1 MDKLKGIMSFEE
13 GGFVPEE
20 AQKGLDARSDMLAS
34 AMAASQ
40 LGPNTVESTGIMHE
54 GMPVSMGGAA
64 KSVVKSKMDKRNNA
78 VGRRIFA
85 QAGMEATTAELTK
98 QVDPVIFDQINA
110 IMVRRS

>member
-1 MDKLKGIMSFEE
+1 
-13 GGFVPEE
+13 
-20 AQKGLDARSDMLAS
+20 MLSS

-40 LGPNTVESTGIMHE
+40 LGPDTVESTGIMHE
-54 GMPVSMGGAA
+54 GMPVSMGGET
-64 KSVVKSKMDKRNNA
+64 KSVAKSKMDKRNNA